1 MIHPPTIT
9 SGRLHPHEIVDVA
22 DMLDDLDAWI
32 RELPAGSVPDDLVLR
47 VSWWAYRLA
56 NTGDQR

>member
-9 SGRLHPHEIVDVA
+9 RGSLRPHEIVDVA
-22 DMLDDLDAWI
+22 DLLDDLGAWI
-32 RELPAGSVPDDLVLR
+32 CQLPAGSVPDDLVVR